1 MNCPYCD
8 NDDTA
13 VLESRSLP
21 GQEGVRRRRECK
33 KCNKR
38 FTTHE
43 RIVNLDLK
51 VVKKG
56 GRTEDYDREKLL
68 KGVKKA
74 CWKRPVDD
82 KQMELIVDEI
92 EMKLLNRKT
101 VKIKS
106 ADIGKMVLSRLKKV
120 DGLAYLRFASVYMD
134 FEGVSDFKSFLSG
147 INN

>member
-1 MNCPYCD
+1 M
-8 NDDTA
+8 
-13 VLESRSLP
+13 LFRS
-21 GQEGVRRRRECK
+21 
-33 KCNKR
+33 KR

-43 RIVNLDLK
+43 RVVNLDLK

-82 KQMELIVDEI
+82 RQMELIVDEI

>member
-33 KCNKR
+33 KCSKR

-43 RIVNLDLK
+43 RVVNLDLK

-82 KQMELIVDEI
+82 SQMELIVDEI

>member
-8 NDDTA
+8 HDDTA

-21 GQEGVRRRRECK
+21 AQEGVRRRRECK

-43 RIVNLDLK
+43 RVVNLDLK
-51 VVKKG
+51 VVKKD
-56 GRTEDYDREKLL
+56 GRVEDYDREKLI

-82 KQMELIVDEI
+82 NQVEELIDEI

-101 VKIKS
+101 VRIKS
-106 ADIGKMVLSRLKKV
+106 ADIGRMVLSRLKKV
-120 DGLAYLRFASVYMD
+120 DELAYLRFASVYMEFKGVND
-134 FEGVSDFKSFLSG
+134 FRNFLTA